1 MTKPN
6 LALNTTTPEAPVPTI
21 HYELTN
27 HLGNVMAVITDEPAA
42 TETPAVESLTD
53 YYPFGMTLP
62 GRSYNAHTS
71 RHGFTGH
78 EKESDLAEGIYTT
91 EYRLYD
97 ARVGRW
103 LSVDPLFE
111 KYVDMSP
118 YNYCMLNPVMMVDP
132 DGRELNLSGSKS
144 KYTFKLL
151 KAYVRNESKD
161 VDLKLS
167 EEGVVSYSLKEGAAM
182 PESLNRLKEVI
193 DSKDKVNI
201 ISEDSK
207 FTSSGNL
214 YVGGAFM
221 GNQKQEDGSYVA
233 NQEVN
238 PYVLSKMDEYDNNSV
253 GKNLLHEI
261 TEAHEGIKLSREKN
275 ISSPYAKSK
284 NSVYHEAHERATPQT
299 PVEEQPIPPIGPAE
313 WIYWGVKDDSGK
325 INIIQT
331 FSKDDL

>member
-1 MTKPN
+1 
-6 LALNTTTPEAPVPTI
+6 
-21 HYELTN
+21 
-27 HLGNVMAVITDEPAA
+27 
-42 TETPAVESLTD
+42 
-53 YYPFGMTLP
+53 
-62 GRSYNAHTS
+62 
-71 RHGFTGH
+71 
-78 EKESDLAEGIYTT
+78 
-91 EYRLYD
+91 
-97 ARVGRW
+97 
-103 LSVDPLFE
+103 
-111 KYVDMSP
+111 
-118 YNYCMLNPVMMVDP
+118 
-132 DGRELNLSGSKS
+132 
-144 KYTFKLL
+144 
-151 KAYVRNESKD
+151 
-161 VDLKLS
+161 
-167 EEGVVSYSLKEGAAM
+167 M